1 MAKNNLATLGITAAA
16 PAIDIGIQKKIHGSG
31 TTTLIITNKKMN
43 DTIEIIQ
50 ALEDSNILH
59 KGITKKNRKWNKKKQ
74 EGGFLGTLVGT
85 LGSILLGNSLSGKEI
100 VRAGSGN
107 KKGKGI
113 AKACYEKEWDFFILH
128 HPLTNFE
135 IEKYYQNEPR
145 FNGVF
150 ARDNLPKKIKHK
162 ACNKPW

>member
-1 MAKNNLATLGITAAA
+1 
-16 PAIDIGIQKKIHGSG
+16 
-31 TTTLIITNKKMN
+31 MN

-50 ALEDSNILH
+50 ALEGSNILH
-59 KGITKKNRKWNKKKQ
+59 KAITKRKSKMKQKKQ
-74 EGGFLGTLVGT
+74 EGGFLATLVGT

-113 AKACYEKEWDFFILH
+113 AKACYGKEWDFFIPH
-128 HPLTNFE
+128 PPLTNFE

-150 ARDNLPKKIKHK
+150 ARDNLPKKIKYETYVPNLDKYADVGTHLIALFCK
-162 ACNKPW
+162 RKEIVYFESCGVEYVPEEIK